1 MWYLTLRQATKPRD
15 QWTVTLD
22 QHLVWM
28 KQQHQEGKI
37 LFSGPTTDGKY
48 GVYVIR
54 AGSKDEAAQL
64 AGSDPYRRR
73 AFAPLSCSNGKCIRS
88 WAVDRSRRRRCRDIN
103 EREIQLE
110 CWSNGVMGP
119 CDF

>member
-28 KQQHQEGKI
+28 KQQHQEGNI
-37 LFSGPTTDGKY
+37 LFSGPTTDRKY

-64 AGSDPYRRR
+64 AASDPYT
-73 AFAPLSCSNGKCIRS
+73 AAGFCSF
-88 WAVDRSRRRRCRDIN
+88 
-103 EREIQLE
+103 ELLE
-110 CWSNGVMGP
+110 WEVHQIMGCGP
-119 CDF
+119 FTAAEMQAHR